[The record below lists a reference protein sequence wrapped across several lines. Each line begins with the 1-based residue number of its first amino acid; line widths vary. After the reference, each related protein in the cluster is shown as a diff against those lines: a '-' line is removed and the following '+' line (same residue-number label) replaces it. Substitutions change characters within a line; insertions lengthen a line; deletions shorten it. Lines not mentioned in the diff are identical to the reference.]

1 MVTSHT
7 LSNTASDRVFN
18 AVNYVFLTVMLLA
31 VAYPLY
37 FMAIASFSDPHL
49 VNNGKL
55 WLFPKGIT
63 FEGYRRIFGDSRIW
77 TAYLNTTIYTLG
89 GVSVNLLVT
98 IPAAYALSRRDLWG
112 RNLVMVLFTFTL
124 LFGGGLI
131 PTYLIIR
138 SLGVLNT
145 RWVMIIPNAVAVWN
159 LIIARTFFQTTV
171 PPDLLDASR
180 MDGASNLR
188 FFVSVVIPI
197 SPAIIAVLALF
208 YGGGPLERVLR
219 GADLPE
225 GSGAVPVATGAQEHP
240 DHERVGG
247 GDDGVLRSRHG
258 GRAAAHHRGD
268 QVRPDHGGERAG
280 AAAVP
285 VSAEILREGRD
296 DRGAQGM
303 NVRSKHGFSIPWR

>member
-7 LSNTASDRVFN
+7 LSNTASDRIFN
-18 AVNYVFLTVMLLA
+18 AVNYVFLTVILLA

-63 FEGYRRIFGDSRIW
+63 FEGYRRIFSDSRIW
-77 TAYLNTTIYTLG
+77 TSYLNTAIYTMG
-89 GVSVNLLVT
+89 GVSVNLLAT

-138 SLGVLNT
+138 SLGILNT
-145 RWVMIIPNAVAVWN
+145 RWVMILPNAVAVWN

-171 PPDLLDASR
+171 PPDLLDAAR

-188 FFVSVVIPI
+188 FFASVVLPI

-208 YGGGPLERVLR
+208 YGVGHWNAFFEALIYLKDPELYPLQL
-219 GADLPE
+219 
-225 GSGAVPVATGAQEHP
+225 
-240 DHERVGG
+240 
-247 GDDGVLRSRHG
+247 VLRSILIMNES
-258 GRAAAHHRGD
+258 AAEMMEAAD
-268 QVRPDHGGERAG
+268 PDTVAEQQRVIEVIKYGLIMVAS
-280 AAAVP
+280 VP
-285 VSAEILREGRD
+285 VLLLYPFLQKYFIKGVMI
-296 DRGAQGM
+296 GALKG
-303 NVRSKHGFSIPWR
+303 

>member
-55 WLFPKGIT
+55 WLFPKGVT
-63 FEGYRRIFGDSRIW
+63 FEGYRRIFSDSRIW

-138 SLGVLNT
+138 SRGVLNT

-208 YGGGPLERVLR
+208 YGVGHWNAFFEALIYLKDPELYPLQL
-219 GADLPE
+219 
-225 GSGAVPVATGAQEHP
+225 
-240 DHERVGG
+240 
-247 GDDGVLRSRHG
+247 VLRSILIMNES
-258 GRAAAHHRGD
+258 AAEMMESSD
-268 QVRPDHGGERAG
+268 PDTVAEQQRIIEVIKYGLIMVAS
-280 AAAVP
+280 VP
-285 VSAEILREGRD
+285 VLLLYPFLQKYFVKGVMI
-296 DRGAQGM
+296 GALKG
-303 NVRSKHGFSIPWR
+303 

>member
-18 AVNYVFLTVMLLA
+18 AVNYVFLTVILLA

-55 WLFPKGIT
+55 WLIPRGIT

-112 RNLVMVLFTFTL
+112 RNLVMALFTFTL

-138 SLGVLNT
+138 SLGILNT

-159 LIIARTFFQTTV
+159 LIIARTFFQTTI

-180 MDGASNLR
+180 MDGATNIR
-188 FFVSVVIPI
+188 FFMSVVIPI

-208 YGGGPLERVLR
+208 YGVGHWNAFFEALIYLKDPELYPLQL
-219 GADLPE
+219 
-225 GSGAVPVATGAQEHP
+225 
-240 DHERVGG
+240 
-247 GDDGVLRSRHG
+247 VLRSILIMNES
-258 GRAAAHHRGD
+258 AAEMMEAAD
-268 QVRPDHGGERAG
+268 PDTVAEQQRIIEVIKYGLIMVAS
-280 AAAVP
+280 VP
-285 VSAEILREGRD
+285 VLLLYPFLQKYFIKGVMI
-296 DRGAQGM
+296 GALKG
-303 NVRSKHGFSIPWR
+303 

>member
-63 FEGYRRIFGDSRIW
+63 FEGYRRIFSDSRIW

-208 YGGGPLERVLR
+208 YGVGHWNAFFEALIYLKDPELYPLQL
-219 GADLPE
+219 
-225 GSGAVPVATGAQEHP
+225 
-240 DHERVGG
+240 
-247 GDDGVLRSRHG
+247 VLRSILIMNES
-258 GRAAAHHRGD
+258 AAEMMESSD
-268 QVRPDHGGERAG
+268 PDTVAEQQRIIEVIKYGLIMVAS
-280 AAAVP
+280 VP
-285 VSAEILREGRD
+285 VLLLYPFLQKYFVKGVMI
-296 DRGAQGM
+296 GALKG
-303 NVRSKHGFSIPWR
+303 

>member
-55 WLFPKGIT
+55 WLFPKGVT
-63 FEGYRRIFGDSRIW
+63 FEGYRRIFSDSRIW

-145 RWVMIIPNAVAVWN
+145 RWVMIIPNAVAAWN

-188 FFVSVVIPI
+188 FFVSVVLPI

-208 YGGGPLERVLR
+208 YGVGHWNAFFEALIYLKDPELYPLQL
-219 GADLPE
+219 
-225 GSGAVPVATGAQEHP
+225 
-240 DHERVGG
+240 
-247 GDDGVLRSRHG
+247 VLRSILIMNES
-258 GRAAAHHRGD
+258 AAEMMESSD
-268 QVRPDHGGERAG
+268 PDTVAEQQRIIEVIKYGLIMVAS
-280 AAAVP
+280 VP
-285 VSAEILREGRD
+285 VLLLYPFLQKYFVKGVMI
-296 DRGAQGM
+296 GALKG
-303 NVRSKHGFSIPWR
+303 

>member
-7 LSNTASDRVFN
+7 LSNTASDRIFN
-18 AVNYVFLTVMLLA
+18 AVNYVFLSVILLA

-55 WLFPKGIT
+55 WLIPRGIT

-112 RNLVMVLFTFTL
+112 RNLVMALFTFTL

-138 SLGVLNT
+138 SLGILNT

-159 LIIARTFFQTTV
+159 LIIARTFFQTTI

-180 MDGASNLR
+180 MDGATNIR
-188 FFVSVVIPI
+188 FFMSVVIPI

-208 YGGGPLERVLR
+208 YGVGHWNAFFEALIYLKDPELYPLQL
-219 GADLPE
+219 
-225 GSGAVPVATGAQEHP
+225 
-240 DHERVGG
+240 
-247 GDDGVLRSRHG
+247 VLRSILIMNES
-258 GRAAAHHRGD
+258 AAEMMEAAD
-268 QVRPDHGGERAG
+268 PDTVAEQQRIIEVIKYGLIMVAS
-280 AAAVP
+280 VP
-285 VSAEILREGRD
+285 VLLLYPFLQKYFIKGVMI
-296 DRGAQGM
+296 GALKG
-303 NVRSKHGFSIPWR
+303 

>member
-1 MVTSHT
+1 MITSHT

-18 AVNYVFLTVMLLA
+18 AVNYLFLAVILLA

-55 WLFPKGIT
+55 WLIPKGIT

-89 GVSVNLLVT
+89 GVCVNLLAT

-138 SLGVLNT
+138 SLGILNT

-188 FFVSVVIPI
+188 FFVSVVLPI

-208 YGGGPLERVLR
+208 YGVGHWNAFFEALIYLKDPELYPLQL
-219 GADLPE
+219 
-225 GSGAVPVATGAQEHP
+225 
-240 DHERVGG
+240 
-247 GDDGVLRSRHG
+247 VLRSILIMNES
-258 GRAAAHHRGD
+258 AAEMMEAAD
-268 QVRPDHGGERAG
+268 PDTVAEQQRVIEVIKYGLIMVAS
-280 AAAVP
+280 VP
-285 VSAEILREGRD
+285 VLLLYPFLQKYFIKGVMI
-296 DRGAQGM
+296 GALKG
-303 NVRSKHGFSIPWR
+303 

>member
-18 AVNYVFLTVMLLA
+18 AVNYVFLTGMLLA

-37 FMAIASFSDPHL
+37 FMEIASFSDPHL

-55 WLFPKGIT
+55 WLFPKGVT
-63 FEGYRRIFGDSRIW
+63 FEGYRRIFSDSRIW

-208 YGGGPLERVLR
+208 YGVGHWNAFFEALIYLKDPELYPLQL
-219 GADLPE
+219 
-225 GSGAVPVATGAQEHP
+225 
-240 DHERVGG
+240 
-247 GDDGVLRSRHG
+247 VLRSILIMNES
-258 GRAAAHHRGD
+258 AAEMMESSD
-268 QVRPDHGGERAG
+268 PDTVAEQQRIIEVIKYGLIMVAS
-280 AAAVP
+280 VP
-285 VSAEILREGRD
+285 VLLLYPFLQKYFVKGVMI
-296 DRGAQGM
+296 GALKG
-303 NVRSKHGFSIPWR
+303 

>member
-37 FMAIASFSDPHL
+37 FMAIASISDPHL

-55 WLFPKGIT
+55 WLFPKGVT
-63 FEGYRRIFGDSRIW
+63 FEGYRRIFSDSRIW

-208 YGGGPLERVLR
+208 YGVGHWNAFFEALIYLKDPELYPLQL
-219 GADLPE
+219 
-225 GSGAVPVATGAQEHP
+225 
-240 DHERVGG
+240 
-247 GDDGVLRSRHG
+247 VLRSILIMNES
-258 GRAAAHHRGD
+258 AAEMMESSD
-268 QVRPDHGGERAG
+268 PDTVAEQQRIIEVIKYGLIMVAS
-280 AAAVP
+280 VP
-285 VSAEILREGRD
+285 VLLLYPFLQKYFVKGVMI
-296 DRGAQGM
+296 GALKG
-303 NVRSKHGFSIPWR
+303 

>member
-1 MVTSHT
+1 MWPPQSGVAPVVTSHT

-55 WLFPKGIT
+55 WLFPKGVT
-63 FEGYRRIFGDSRIW
+63 FEGYRRIFSDSRIW

-208 YGGGPLERVLR
+208 YGVGHWNAFFEALIYLKDPELYPLQL
-219 GADLPE
+219 
-225 GSGAVPVATGAQEHP
+225 
-240 DHERVGG
+240 
-247 GDDGVLRSRHG
+247 VLRSILIMNES
-258 GRAAAHHRGD
+258 AAEMMESSD
-268 QVRPDHGGERAG
+268 PDTVAEQQRIIEVIKYGLIMVAS
-280 AAAVP
+280 VP
-285 VSAEILREGRD
+285 VLLLYPFLQKYFVKGVMI
-296 DRGAQGM
+296 GALKG
-303 NVRSKHGFSIPWR
+303 

>member
-55 WLFPKGIT
+55 WLFPKGVT
-63 FEGYRRIFGDSRIW
+63 FEGYRRIFSDSRIW

-145 RWVMIIPNAVAVWN
+145 RWVMIIPNAVAAWN

-208 YGGGPLERVLR
+208 YGVGHWNAFFEALIYLKDPELYPLQL
-219 GADLPE
+219 
-225 GSGAVPVATGAQEHP
+225 
-240 DHERVGG
+240 
-247 GDDGVLRSRHG
+247 VLRSILIMNES
-258 GRAAAHHRGD
+258 AAEMMESSD
-268 QVRPDHGGERAG
+268 PDTVAEQQRIIEVIKYGLIMVAS
-280 AAAVP
+280 VP
-285 VSAEILREGRD
+285 VLLLYPFLQKYFVKGVMI
-296 DRGAQGM
+296 GALKG
-303 NVRSKHGFSIPWR
+303 

>member
-7 LSNTASDRVFN
+7 LSNTASDRAVFN

-55 WLFPKGIT
+55 WLFPKGVT
-63 FEGYRRIFGDSRIW
+63 FEGYRRIFSDSRIW

-180 MDGASNLR
+180 MASNLR

-208 YGGGPLERVLR
+208 YG
-219 GADLPE
+219 A
-225 GSGAVPVATGAQEHP
+225 AATGT
-240 DHERVGG
+240 
-247 GDDGVLRSRHG
+247 RSSR
-258 GRAAAHHRGD
+258 R
-268 QVRPDHGGERAG
+268 
-280 AAAVP
+280 
-285 VSAEILREGRD
+285 
-296 DRGAQGM
+296 
-303 NVRSKHGFSIPWR
+303 

>member
-55 WLFPKGIT
+55 WLFPKGVT
-63 FEGYRRIFGDSRIW
+63 FEGYRRIFSDSRIW

-208 YGGGPLERVLR
+208 YGVGHWNAFFEALIYLKDPELYPLQL
-219 GADLPE
+219 
-225 GSGAVPVATGAQEHP
+225 
-240 DHERVGG
+240 
-247 GDDGVLRSRHG
+247 VLRSILIMNES
-258 GRAAAHHRGD
+258 AAEMMESSD
-268 QVRPDHGGERAG
+268 PDTVAEQQRIIEVIKYGLIMVAS
-280 AAAVP
+280 VP
-285 VSAEILREGRD
+285 VLLLYPFLQKYFVKGVMI
-296 DRGAQGM
+296 GALKG
-303 NVRSKHGFSIPWR
+303 

>member
-55 WLFPKGIT
+55 WLFPKGVT
-63 FEGYRRIFGDSRIW
+63 FEGYRRIFSDSRIW

-131 PTYLIIR
+131 PTCLIIR

-208 YGGGPLERVLR
+208 YGVGHWNAFFEALIYLKDPELYPLQL
-219 GADLPE
+219 
-225 GSGAVPVATGAQEHP
+225 
-240 DHERVGG
+240 
-247 GDDGVLRSRHG
+247 VLRSILIMNES
-258 GRAAAHHRGD
+258 AAEMMESSD
-268 QVRPDHGGERAG
+268 PDTVAEQQRIIEVIKYGLIMVAS
-280 AAAVP
+280 VP
-285 VSAEILREGRD
+285 VLLLYPFLQKYFVKGVMI
-296 DRGAQGM
+296 GALKG
-303 NVRSKHGFSIPWR
+303 

>member
-208 YGGGPLERVLR
+208 YGVGHWNAFFEALIYLKDPELYPLQL
-219 GADLPE
+219 
-225 GSGAVPVATGAQEHP
+225 
-240 DHERVGG
+240 
-247 GDDGVLRSRHG
+247 VLRSILIMNES
-258 GRAAAHHRGD
+258 AAEMMESSD
-268 QVRPDHGGERAG
+268 PDTVAEQQRIIEVIKYGLIMVAS
-280 AAAVP
+280 VP
-285 VSAEILREGRD
+285 VLLLYPFLQKYFVKGVMI
-296 DRGAQGM
+296 GALKG
-303 NVRSKHGFSIPWR
+303 

>member
-208 YGGGPLERVLR
+208 YGVGHWNAFFEALIYLKDPELYPLQL
-219 GADLPE
+219 
-225 GSGAVPVATGAQEHP
+225 
-240 DHERVGG
+240 
-247 GDDGVLRSRHG
+247 VLRSILIMNES
-258 GRAAAHHRGD
+258 AAEMMESSD
-268 QVRPDHGGERAG
+268 PDTVAEQQRIIEVIKYGLIMVAS
-280 AAAVP
+280 VP
-285 VSAEILREGRD
+285 VLLLYPFLQKYFIKGVMI
-296 DRGAQGM
+296 GALKG
-303 NVRSKHGFSIPWR
+303 

>member
-55 WLFPKGIT
+55 WLFPKGVT
-63 FEGYRRIFGDSRIW
+63 FEGYRRIFSDSRIW

-208 YGGGPLERVLR
+208 YGVGHWNAFFEALIYLKDPELYPLQL
-219 GADLPE
+219 
-225 GSGAVPVATGAQEHP
+225 
-240 DHERVGG
+240 
-247 GDDGVLRSRHG
+247 VLRSILIMNES
-258 GRAAAHHRGD
+258 AAEMMESSD
-268 QVRPDHGGERAG
+268 PDTVAEQQRIIEVIKYGLIMVAS
-280 AAAVP
+280 VP
-285 VSAEILREGRD
+285 VLLLYPFLQKYFIKGVMI
-296 DRGAQGM
+296 GALKG
-303 NVRSKHGFSIPWR
+303 

>member
-18 AVNYVFLTVMLLA
+18 AVNYLFLTVILLA

-37 FMAIASFSDPHL
+37 FMAIASFSDPFL

-55 WLFPKGIT
+55 WLIPKGIT
-63 FEGYRRIFGDSRIW
+63 FEGYRRIFSDSRIW

-112 RNLVMVLFTFTL
+112 RNLVMMLFTFTL

-138 SLGVLNT
+138 GLGILNT
-145 RWVMIIPNAVAVWN
+145 RWVMVIPNAIAVWN
-159 LIIARTFFQTTV
+159 LIIARTFFQTTI
-171 PPDLLDASR
+171 PQDLLDAAR
-180 MDGASNLR
+180 MDGASNIR
-188 FFVSVVIPI
+188 FFASVVLPI

-208 YGGGPLERVLR
+208 YGVGHWNAFFEALIYLKDPELYPLQL
-219 GADLPE
+219 
-225 GSGAVPVATGAQEHP
+225 
-240 DHERVGG
+240 
-247 GDDGVLRSRHG
+247 VLRSILIMNES
-258 GRAAAHHRGD
+258 AAEMMEATD
-268 QVRPDHGGERAG
+268 PDTVAEQQRIIEVIKYGLIMVAS
-280 AAAVP
+280 VP
-285 VSAEILREGRD
+285 VLLLYPFLQKYFIKGVMI
-296 DRGAQGM
+296 GAIKG
-303 NVRSKHGFSIPWR
+303 

>member
-7 LSNTASDRVFN
+7 LSNTASDRIFN
-18 AVNYVFLTVMLLA
+18 AVNYVFLTVILLA

-208 YGGGPLERVLR
+208 YGVGHWNAFFEALIYLKDPELYPLQL
-219 GADLPE
+219 
-225 GSGAVPVATGAQEHP
+225 
-240 DHERVGG
+240 
-247 GDDGVLRSRHG
+247 VLRSILIMNES
-258 GRAAAHHRGD
+258 AAEMMESSD
-268 QVRPDHGGERAG
+268 PDTVAEQQRIIEVIKYGLIMVAS
-280 AAAVP
+280 VP
-285 VSAEILREGRD
+285 VLLLYPFLQKYFVKGVMI
-296 DRGAQGM
+296 GALKG
-303 NVRSKHGFSIPWR
+303 

>member
-18 AVNYVFLTVMLLA
+18 AVNYVFLTVILLA

-55 WLFPKGIT
+55 WLIPRGIT

-112 RNLVMVLFTFTL
+112 RNLVMALFTFTL

-138 SLGVLNT
+138 SLGILNT

-159 LIIARTFFQTTV
+159 LIIARTFFQTTI
-171 PPDLLDASR
+171 PADLLDASR
-180 MDGASNLR
+180 MDGASNIR
-188 FFVSVVIPI
+188 FFASVVIPI

-208 YGGGPLERVLR
+208 YGVGHWNAFFEALIYLKDPELYPLQL
-219 GADLPE
+219 
-225 GSGAVPVATGAQEHP
+225 
-240 DHERVGG
+240 
-247 GDDGVLRSRHG
+247 VLRSILIMNES
-258 GRAAAHHRGD
+258 AAEMMEAAD
-268 QVRPDHGGERAG
+268 PDTVAEQQRIIEVIKYGLIMVAS
-280 AAAVP
+280 VP
-285 VSAEILREGRD
+285 VLLLYPFLQKYFIKGVMI
-296 DRGAQGM
+296 GALKG
-303 NVRSKHGFSIPWR
+303 

>member
-18 AVNYVFLTVMLLA
+18 AVNYVFLTGMLLA

-208 YGGGPLERVLR
+208 YGVGHWNAFFEALIYLKDPELYPLQL
-219 GADLPE
+219 
-225 GSGAVPVATGAQEHP
+225 
-240 DHERVGG
+240 
-247 GDDGVLRSRHG
+247 VLRSILIMNES
-258 GRAAAHHRGD
+258 AAEMMESSD
-268 QVRPDHGGERAG
+268 PDTVAEQQRIIEVIKYGLIMVAS
-280 AAAVP
+280 VP
-285 VSAEILREGRD
+285 VLLLYPFLQKYFVKGVMI
-296 DRGAQGM
+296 GALKG
-303 NVRSKHGFSIPWR
+303 